1 LGLDEFLSKISV
13 YAIPALFAVT
23 LHEVAHGWAAKRC
36 GDRTAELLGRLSLNP
51 LKHVDLVGTLLI
63 PALLLGLRLPFFGW
77 ARPVPFATAALPH
90 PRRTLILVALAGPA
104 ANLVMAMLWG
114 GVLAAAV
121 RAQNGRTLDS
131 WLILMAQAGIVT
143 NIFLGFFNLVP
154 IPPLDGGRVLTALL
168 PERMAAT
175 LQKAEPVGVLLVLGL
190 AATRGFGWAFKP
202 AYRAIDYLVSSAWV
216 AAPV

>member
-13 YAIPALFAVT
+13 YAIPVLFAVT

-51 LKHVDLVGTLLI
+51 LKHVDPVGTLLI

-77 ARPVPFATAALPH
+77 AKPVPLATAALPH
-90 PRRTLILVALAGPA
+90 PRRALFLVALAGPA
-104 ANLVMAMLWG
+104 ANLAMALLWG

-121 RAQNGRTLDS
+121 RAQSGRTVDS

-168 PERMAAT
+168 PERIGA
-175 LQKAEPVGVLLVLGL
+175 LIQRAEPIGVLLVLGL
-190 AATRGFGWAFKP
+190 AATRGFGWVFKP
-202 AYRAIDYLVSSAWV
+202 AYRAIDYLVSSVWV